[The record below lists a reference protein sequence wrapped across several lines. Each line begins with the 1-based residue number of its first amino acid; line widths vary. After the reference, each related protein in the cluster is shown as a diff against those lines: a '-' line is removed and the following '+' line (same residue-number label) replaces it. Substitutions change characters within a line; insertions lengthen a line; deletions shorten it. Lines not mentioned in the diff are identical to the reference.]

1 MGFDHFQTGQGLPDF
16 VSRQVTQARRYFFD
30 LRPQRDRALALVCGG
45 CERVK
50 GDYGVERSSFPFHC
64 VELVAEGE
72 GDVLLDGELRQLRP
86 GVVFAYG
93 PRTKHRIRSSA
104 ANPMLK
110 YYVDFCGWEA
120 ERLLAAAGL
129 GGSNAL
135 RVTPVEE
142 VVDLFESIQRDS
154 SSEHPAAPEICEL
167 FLRLVLLKIRE
178 RTLPA
183 REGETRAFATY
194 KRARAL
200 LEQNA
205 LKWSTVGEAAS
216 VCGIA
221 PETLSRLFRRYAHTN
236 PHLFMRRRKMS
247 RAAEMLLDAG
257 LKVSV
262 VAAELGFS
270 EPSHFSRSFKQVYGV
285 SPERFVREVKGANK
299 GEASGVQAAVSPRG
313 LV

>member
-1 MGFDHFQTGQGLPDF
+1 MRPDHFQTGQGLPDF

-30 LRPQRDRALALVCGG
+30 LRPEKDRALALLCGG
-45 CERVK
+45 CERVT
-50 GDYGVERSSFPFHC
+50 GDYRVERSTFPFHC

-72 GDVLLDGELRQLRP
+72 GDVLLDGQLRQLRP

-93 PRTKHRIRSSA
+93 PRTRHRIRSSA
-104 ANPMLK
+104 SRPMLK
-110 YYVDFCGWEA
+110 YYVDFSGWEA
-120 ERLLAAAGL
+120 ESLLAAARL

-142 VVDLFESIQRDS
+142 VADLFESLHRDA

-167 FLRLVLLKIRE
+167 WLRLVLLKIRE

-183 REGETRAFATY
+183 REGEPRAFSTY

-200 LEQNA
+200 MEQNA
-205 LKWSTVGEAAS
+205 LKWSSVGEAANE
-216 VCGIA
+216 CGIA
-221 PETLSRLFRRYAHTN
+221 PETLSRLFRRYAHTS
-236 PHLFMRRRKMS
+236 PHLFLRRRRMS
-247 RAAEMLLDAG
+247 RAAELLLDVG
-257 LKVSV
+257 LKVSA

-285 SPERFVREVKGANK
+285 SPERFVREVKGA
-299 GEASGVQAAVSPRG
+299 GSVGVLGVQATASAQ
-313 LV
+313 

>member
-1 MGFDHFQTGQGLPDF
+1 MQSDHFQTRQGLPDF

-30 LRPQRDRALALVCGG
+30 LRPEKNRALALICGG
-45 CERVK
+45 CERVE
-50 GDYGVERSSFPFHC
+50 GDYRVERSTFPFHC

-72 GDVLLDGELRQLRP
+72 GDVLLDGQLRQLRP

-93 PRTKHRIRSSA
+93 PKTRHRIRSSA
-104 ANPMLK
+104 TRPMLK
-110 YYVDFCGWEA
+110 YYVDFSGWEA
-120 ERLLAAAGL
+120 EVLLAAAGL

-142 VVDLFESIQRDS
+142 VVDLFESLQRDA

-167 FLRLVLLKIRE
+167 LLRLVLLKIRE

-183 REGETRAFATY
+183 REGQPKAFATY
-194 KRARAL
+194 KRARGL
-200 LEQNA
+200 MEQNA
-205 LKWSTVGEAAS
+205 LKWSTVGEAADE
-216 VCGIA
+216 CGIA

-236 PHLFMRRRKMS
+236 PHLFLRRRRMS
-247 RAAEMLLDAG
+247 RAAELLLDAG
-257 LKVSV
+257 MKVSA

-285 SPERFVREVKGANK
+285 SPERFVREVKGA
-299 GEASGVQAAVSPRG
+299 GEVGGEGGQAAVSPLGR
-313 LV
+313 L